1 MWFAWIL
8 AFIIMWEI
16 VARTFFN
23 MPTIWAHELSGMF
36 FGALS
41 ILSGA
46 YTLRQKGHV
55 NMDLIYMNRT
65 PRTKAIMDLITFP
78 FFLLF
83 VITIL
88 WLGWEFAWRSFKIL
102 EVSQSDWAPPL
113 WPIKFTIPLG
123 AFLLLIQGIANLCND
138 ILIIKTGKGETY

>member
-1 MWFAWIL
+1 
-8 AFIIMWEI
+8 
-16 VARTFFN
+16 
-23 MPTIWAHELSGMF
+23 
-36 FGALS
+36 
-41 ILSGA
+41 
-46 YTLRQKGHV
+46 
-55 NMDLIYMNRT
+55 
-65 PRTKAIMDLITFP
+65 
-78 FFLLF
+78 